1 MVPSELSKLWCG
13 NHTDPVLMSF
23 INPEGLNCED
33 LLEGVVPELD
43 ELANSLRLGIEVPSQ
58 DLSGVWFTFRGSEPA
73 LASTSQ

>member
-1 MVPSELSKLWCG
+1 
-13 NHTDPVLMSF
+13 
-23 INPEGLNCED
+23 
-33 LLEGVVPELD
+33 VVPELD